1 MDAATADL
9 SALSKDFAAAG
20 RNASQKM
27 DTWMQT
33 VGLKIEQ
40 EMKSRAPVRTG
51 RLRNS
56 IRMTTAPGRVQIGP
70 VDVLYD
76 VYQEYGTRRM
86 RAHPFARPAFTDVM
100 NDAVPD
106 ATAIGVQLI
115 VAP

>member
-9 SALSKDFAAAG
+9 SALVQDFQKAG
-20 RNASQKM
+20 KNASAAM

-33 VGLKIEQ
+33 VGMKIEQ
-40 EMKSRAPVRTG
+40 EMKTRAPVRTG

-56 IRMTTAPGRVQIGP
+56 IRSTSSPGRVQIGP
-70 VDVLYD
+70 VDVDYD

-86 RAHPFARPAFTDVM
+86 KAQPYARPAFTAVM
-100 NDAVPD
+100 DEAVPNAAD
-106 ATAIGVQLI
+106 VGVKLI